1 MTLQEVMER
10 VGSKQPNIVRAYVN
24 DAFREVEG
32 LIPEATTYTL
42 INVVADQKLYSYPNN
57 MVKILG
63 VYRKYRQDSS
73 GNYTYI
79 QIARVSNLDLTEPG
93 SATAADA
100 EVDIIV
106 I

>member
-10 VGSKQPNIVRAYVN
+10 VGSKEIGIIRAYVN
-24 DAFREVEG
+24 DAFRELEG

-42 INVVADQKLYSYPNN
+42 ISVVADQKLYSYPSN
-57 MVKILG
+57 MVKMLG
-63 VYRKYRQDSS
+63 VYRKYREDSS
-73 GNYTYI
+73 GNFTYI
-79 QIARVSNLDLTEPG
+79 QIPRVSNLDLTEPG